1 MRVKITLSYDGSA
14 FHGFQVQKNETKTSQ
29 SVAGALI
36 CALKRVNVE
45 ATVVGS
51 GRTDAGVHATHQ
63 VVHIDLPSF
72 WHDLEK
78 LKSHLNG
85 FLHPSVFIQNI
96 TPVAPSF
103 HARFDAKKRLYR
115 YVLYDGV
122 YQPFLA
128 NYALHVEPIDVEKLN
143 EYAQVFVGFHNFEY
157 FKKLGGGT
165 TKDERTI
172 FKAGAYRYKH
182 LIIVY
187 FLGDAF
193 LRSQVRMMCGSL
205 LKVCDGTLSYDDL
218 IAQRDRQ
225 MKVST
230 TLIPACGLYLSRVF
244 Y

>member
-14 FHGFQVQKNETKTSQ
+14 FHGFQVQKNETKTAQ
-29 SVAGALI
+29 SVAGALT

-85 FLHPSVFIQNI
+85 FLYPSVFIQNI

-122 YQPFLA
+122 YQPFLS
-128 NYALHVEPIDVEKLN
+128 NYALHVEALDVSKLN
-143 EYAQVFVGFHNFEY
+143 QYAQAFVGFHNFEY

-218 IAQRDRQ
+218 IAQRDRK

>member
-14 FHGFQVQKNETKTSQ
+14 FVGFQIQKNETKTCQ
-29 SVAGALI
+29 SVAGAI
-36 CALKRVNVE
+36 TRALRRVNID

-51 GRTDAGVHATHQ
+51 GRTDTGVHATHQ
-63 VVHIDLPSF
+63 VLHIDLPVF
-72 WHDLEK
+72 WNDLEK
-78 LKSHLNG
+78 LQSHLNG
-85 FLHPSVFIQNI
+85 FLAPYIFIQSI
-96 TPVAPSF
+96 IPVDASF
-103 HARFDAKKRLYR
+103 HARFNAKKRLYR
-115 YVLYDGV
+115 YILYDGA

-128 NYALHVEPIDVEKLN
+128 NYALHVKALNVMKLN

-172 FKAGAYRYKH
+172 FKAGAYRYKN
-182 LIIVY
+182 LIIIY

-205 LKVCDGTLSYDDL
+205 LKVCHNELSLDDL
-218 IAQRDRQ
+218 IAQRERK

-230 TLIPACGLYLSRVF
+230 TLIPACGLYLSKVF

>member
-14 FHGFQVQKNETKTSQ
+14 FHGFQIQKDETKATQ
-29 SVAGALI
+29 SVAGALT
-36 CALKRVNVE
+36 CALKRVNID
-45 ATVVGS
+45 ATNVGS

-96 TPVAPSF
+96 TPVTPSF

-128 NYALHVEPIDVEKLN
+128 NYALHVEALDVSKLN
-143 EYAQVFVGFHNFEY
+143 QYAQAFVGFHNFEY

-205 LKVCDGTLSYDDL
+205 LKVCDGTLSYNDL
-218 IAQRDRQ
+218 IAQRDRK

>member
-63 VVHIDLPSF
+63 VIHVDLPPF
-72 WHDLEK
+72 WCDLEK

-128 NYALHVEPIDVEKLN
+128 NYALHVNPLDVSKLN
-143 EYAQVFVGFHNFEY
+143 QYAQAFVGFHNFEY

-187 FLGDAF
+187 FIGDAF

-218 IAQRDRQ
+218 IAQRDRK

>member
-1 MRVKITLSYDGSA
+1 MRVKIILSYDGSA
-14 FHGFQVQKNETKTSQ
+14 FVGFQIQKNETETCQ
-29 SVAGALI
+29 SVAGAI
-36 CALKRVNVE
+36 TRAFRRVNID

-51 GRTDAGVHATHQ
+51 GRTDTGVHATHQ
-63 VVHIDLPSF
+63 VLHIDLPAF
-72 WHDLEK
+72 WNDLEK
-78 LKSHLNG
+78 LQSHLNG
-85 FLHPSVFIQNI
+85 FLAPYIFIQSI
-96 TPVAPSF
+96 IPVDASF
-103 HARFDAKKRLYR
+103 HARFNAKKRLYR
-115 YVLYDGV
+115 YILYDGA

-128 NYALHVEPIDVEKLN
+128 NYALHVKALNVMKLN

-172 FKAGAYRYKH
+172 FKAGAYRYKN
-182 LIIVY
+182 LIIIY

-205 LKVCDGTLSYDDL
+205 LKVCHNELSLDDL
-218 IAQRDRQ
+218 IAQRERK

-230 TLIPACGLYLSRVF
+230 TLIPACGLYLSKVF

>member
-1 MRVKITLSYDGSA
+1 MRVKLTLSYDGSA
-14 FHGFQVQKNETKTSQ
+14 FHGFQIQKNETKAIQ
-29 SVAGALI
+29 SVAGALA
-36 CALKRVNVE
+36 CALKRVNIE
-45 ATVVGS
+45 GCIVGS
-51 GRTDAGVHATHQ
+51 GRTDTGVHATHQ
-63 VVHIDLPSF
+63 IAHIDIPSF
-72 WHDLEK
+72 WKDLEK

-85 FLHPSVFIQNI
+85 FLQPSIFIHNI
-96 TPVAPSF
+96 RPVNSSF

-128 NYALHVEPIDVEKLN
+128 NYALHVQPIDVEKLN
-143 EYAQVFVGFHNFEY
+143 EYAQAFVGFHNFEY

-172 FKAGAYRYKH
+172 FKAGVYRHKN
-182 LIIVY
+182 LIIIY

-193 LRSQVRMMCGSL
+193 LRSQVRMMCSSL
-205 LKVCDGTLSYDDL
+205 LKVCDGTLNFEDL
-218 IAQRDRQ
+218 IAQRDRK